1 MSLSIRGKNRLR
13 NRELDDRSGSR
24 DRYVLGDQMN
34 LNGIQNSILRH
45 SYDQMILQ
53 AYVVLLLHTLWTLMV
68 WNLES
73 QMILVKSFC
82 LRKKACLTSSF
93 LLDGLI
99 DPGRSV
105 AYLTTRVAGFC
116 HHLILER
123 GHQNFLVRG
132 LRGPLLC
139 DEAYELNLPLD
150 LLVPSWNRGLVCG
163 RSFREGQLHPCGVI
177 FLALQM
183 IL

>member
-1 MSLSIRGKNRLR
+1 
-13 NRELDDRSGSR
+13 
-24 DRYVLGDQMN
+24 
-34 LNGIQNSILRH
+34 
-45 SYDQMILQ
+45 
-53 AYVVLLLHTLWTLMV
+53 
-68 WNLES
+68 
-73 QMILVKSFC
+73 MILVKSFC

-123 GHQNFLVRG
+123 GHQKFLVRG

-139 DEAYELNLPLD
+139 DEACAPSLSLD

-163 RSFREGQLHPCGVI
+163 RSFRERQLHPCGVI
-177 FLALQM
+177 FSVQQM
-183 IL
+183 ILRNLKFRIYVVRL